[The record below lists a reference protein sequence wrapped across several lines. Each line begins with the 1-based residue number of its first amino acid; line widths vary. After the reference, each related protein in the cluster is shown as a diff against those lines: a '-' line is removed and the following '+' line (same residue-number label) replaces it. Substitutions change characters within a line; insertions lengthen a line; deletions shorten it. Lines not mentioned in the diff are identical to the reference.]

1 MRLNAK
7 GTDKDKKTIK
17 QFSEWLFKVGEGKVG
32 HLQDGFAE
40 IQMPDNI
47 LIKDTLNPLHS
58 IVECTYPDLLN
69 HLLDSKY
76 FTERAILAP
85 TMAIVDEINDYIL
98 SLIPQESV
106 NYYSSDTICKT
117 DDDNNAAEELY
128 DIEFLNT
135 INCSGIPPH
144 NLQLKLEFR

>member
-40 IQMPDNI
+40 IQMSDNI
-47 LIKDTLNPLHS
+47 LIKDTLNTLHS
-58 IVECTYPDLLN
+58 IVECTYPVLLN

-76 FTERAILAP
+76 FTE
-85 TMAIVDEINDYIL
+85 
-98 SLIPQESV
+98 
-106 NYYSSDTICKT
+106 
-117 DDDNNAAEELY
+117 
-128 DIEFLNT
+128 
-135 INCSGIPPH
+135 
-144 NLQLKLEFR
+144 